1 MSYLNS
7 IGEPQTR
14 EVGSHA
20 GLWEKHFQ
28 KNSTCSLWIG
38 KKWNLMEENQGQ
50 CCQKENISR
59 ENSRVEGQRMEE
71 RKQSGTILL
80 EPFNLAINTTCTPQ
94 EHTSQRLT
102 VTVLIILS
110 NNKTI

>member
-1 MSYLNS
+1 MPLRKRRKERGLKISLCYLNS
-7 IGEPQTR
+7 IGEVQTR
-14 EVGSHA
+14 DVASHA
-20 GLWEKHFQ
+20 GLREKHFQ

-50 CCQKENISR
+50 CCLKENISG

-80 EPFNLAINTTCTPQ
+80 ESFNLAINTTCTP
-94 EHTSQRLT
+94 
-102 VTVLIILS
+102 
-110 NNKTI
+110 